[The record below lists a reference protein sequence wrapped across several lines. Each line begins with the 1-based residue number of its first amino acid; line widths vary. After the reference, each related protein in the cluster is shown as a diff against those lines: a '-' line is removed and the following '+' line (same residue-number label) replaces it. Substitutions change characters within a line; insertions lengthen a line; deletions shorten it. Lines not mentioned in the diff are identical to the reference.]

1 MLKRGLFR
9 ILFSFLG
16 LAFCIVPVVI
26 CILKYFPVWTAR
38 GGETIFSAITLI
50 LVAIAA
56 VPLFS
61 FIKRILRSPASY
73 TVWLVFFIFFF
84 LVSRIAEEMVV
95 ISFVGFISNLVGAVF
110 FKISKR
116 FSVRGDIG
124 ERKV

>member
-1 MLKRGLFR
+1 MLKRGLLR

-16 LAFCIVPVVI
+16 LAVCILPVVI

-50 LVAIAA
+50 LLAIAA

-61 FIKRILRSPASY
+61 FVKRVLRSPASY

-84 LVSRIAEEMVV
+84 LISKIAEEMVV
-95 ISFVGFISNLVGAVF
+95 ISFVGFISNLVGALF
-110 FKISKR
+110 FKISRKFHR
-116 FSVRGDIG
+116 RG
-124 ERKV
+124 EEK

>member
-1 MLKRGLFR
+1 MLKRGLLR
-9 ILFSFLG
+9 ILFSTLG
-16 LAFCIVPVVI
+16 LAVCILPVVI

-61 FIKRILRSPASY
+61 FIKKALRSPASY

-84 LVSRIAEEMVV
+84 LISKIAEEMVV
-95 ISFVGFISNLVGAVF
+95 ISFVGFISNLLGALF
-110 FKISKR
+110 FKISRK
-116 FSVRGDIG
+116 FHMRGE
-124 ERKV
+124 ER

>member
-1 MLKRGLFR
+1 MLKRGLLR
-9 ILFSFLG
+9 ILFSTLG
-16 LAFCIVPVVI
+16 LAVCILPVVI

-61 FIKRILRSPASY
+61 FIKRALRSPASY

-84 LVSRIAEEMVV
+84 LISKIAEEMVV
-95 ISFVGFISNLVGAVF
+95 ISFVGFISNLLGALF
-110 FKISKR
+110 FKISRK
-116 FSVRGDIG
+116 FHMRGE
-124 ERKV
+124 ER